1 MGDRVNTAMD
11 DKMTSGDLDDGLG
24 AGLRGLSSFAGGESS
39 MMDGK
44 AANTHELVT
53 IASLGVG
60 AKPGLPSQGRE
71 ESKMGLSS
79 SFMLADARP
88 APRAVPSI
96 RDVSASLEPSLR
108 TPAGAAPSARPPT
121 GRHNFAGGADPP
133 ALRAM
138 DDDDVAPELGPS
150 AHAPGNSG
158 GRQLPGE
165 VMASWNSDPNSPHGA
180 SPMHTLGDR
189 KSVV

>member
-1 MGDRVNTAMD
+1 
-11 DKMTSGDLDDGLG
+11 
-24 AGLRGLSSFAGGESS
+24 
-39 MMDGK
+39 
-44 AANTHELVT
+44 
-53 IASLGVG
+53 
-60 AKPGLPSQGRE
+60 
-71 ESKMGLSS
+71 MGLSS

-158 GRQLPGE
+158 ALLVE
-165 VMASWNSDPNSPHGA
+165 HNVLSFSDEYS
-180 SPMHTLGDR
+180 TLGVKGSHLVCLDMQ
-189 KSVV
+189 VVLCDNKRSYSMEL